1 MELKSGK
8 LVKATA
14 REVEE
19 IKSIYFSSTSKADA
33 SKKIIE
39 KYDLRKA
46 FRFEIDARNTAYTI
60 IDACLYGYKYLNII

>member
-1 MELKSGK
+1 MELKNGK

-14 REVEE
+14 QEVEE

-46 FRFEIDARNTAYTI
+46 FHFETDARNTACNI
-60 IDACLYGYKYLNII
+60 IDACLNNYKYLTII